1 MLPRIFRIFWPGFID
16 HKEVLKFFILSACA
30 FFMIGAQW
38 PLKALKDGLLISE
51 MGADNQPIM
60 RILSVFSCFIV
71 SLGYGQLVN
80 FFRREVVLYLLVAFL
95 TIFGLVFYALLSMYP
110 LGMLPFD
117 KSYVIQSFYLYSDVF
132 QVLTIPTFWA
142 FVNDITTPDEARLSY
157 GFITFAAQ
165 VGALVTVLIG
175 RQMSVSSCS
184 SPNISLLSTFFL
196 IVFALLIAFLIKKVG
211 KDSLRGYVADKK
223 KIGEK
228 HSIPF
233 LKGLGLILTSPYVS
247 GLLFLTIAPDVLMS
261 VVSFKW
267 MKILESS
274 FVFDKTKMIT
284 FIFDYNLIIQIVS
297 CFFSLISS
305 FFYNNFGVKKC
316 IVFYPVCIFILVL
329 LIMFFPSLLVATG
342 SLAFMKGLHYA
353 LNKPAREKLYI
364 PTTKEV
370 KYKSKAWIEV
380 FGTRIFKATGAS
392 INKLPISFSSGFL
405 IIMPFVWAAIASVV
419 GSKYEESVKGNET
432 VV

>member
-1 MLPRIFRIFWPGFID
+1 
-16 HKEVLKFFILSACA
+16 
-30 FFMIGAQW
+30 
-38 PLKALKDGLLISE
+38 
-51 MGADNQPIM
+51 
-60 RILSVFSCFIV
+60 
-71 SLGYGQLVN
+71 
-80 FFRREVVLYLLVAFL
+80 
-95 TIFGLVFYALLSMYP
+95 
-110 LGMLPFD
+110 
-117 KSYVIQSFYLYSDVF
+117 
-132 QVLTIPTFWA
+132 
-142 FVNDITTPDEARLSY
+142 
-157 GFITFAAQ
+157 
-165 VGALVTVLIG
+165 
-175 RQMSVSSCS
+175 MSVSSCS

-342 SLAFMKGLHYA
+342 ALAFMKGLHYA